1 MCGIFGIIGLDSDKS
16 KRIIQVMAQAVV
28 NRGPDGDGFFFAEG
42 VALGMRRLSIIDLVH
57 GWQPLYSR
65 NKKVV
70 AFQNG
75 EIYNHLSLRCEL
87 EKRGYDFLTRSDTE
101 VLAHG
106 FDAWGMAGL
115 LKRVDGMYAVA
126 ILDLDQRM
134 LFVGRDRFGE
144 KPLFYCQAA
153 GWFAYSSDLLTLA
166 ALPGVDAD
174 LEVKGL
180 EQYLALHFVP
190 GIRTIVK
197 GILRVG
203 PGEWISVPLDH
214 VDRVHRE
221 RYFRQ
226 PLGPIGRISDE
237 RLAELVQ
244 QAVQSRLIADVKVG
258 VFLSGGLDSS
268 LVAAIAAK
276 QSPGLATFSIGFGSL
291 EHDESGYAKQVAD
304 FIGSDHHH
312 YLFDSERFVNL
323 LPKVAA
329 ALDEPVGDQATLPL
343 YWLCHEASQQI
354 KVALSGEGAD
364 EVFAG
369 YDYYRNFSTRPSLR
383 MYLRFLLKRQIKA
396 PELVRLIN
404 NSSPNSP
411 SGFPLLT
418 DFAGRAALLEE
429 PANDALDD
437 WEESFITWLDSA
449 TNPLQRASAADLETW
464 LPDDLLI
471 KFDRMAMAHSL
482 EGRAPYLT
490 PTLVDAAL
498 HLPDEERMTN
508 AKSKVALRRIAR
520 QWLPPNILARRKQGF
535 VLPMKRWITE
545 WFALHGGVA
554 AYLANHPIPGL
565 NASRVASLIEEDL
578 SAGVQRERLLFALLL
593 LFEWY
598 SAAQVRIGALR
609 KAYLANRNCVH

>member
-1 MCGIFGIIGLDSDKS
+1 
-16 KRIIQVMAQAVV
+16 
-28 NRGPDGDGFFFAEG
+28 
-42 VALGMRRLSIIDLVH
+42 
-57 GWQPLYSR
+57 
-65 NKKVV
+65 
-70 AFQNG
+70 
-75 EIYNHLSLRCEL
+75 
-87 EKRGYDFLTRSDTE
+87 
-101 VLAHG
+101 
-106 FDAWGMAGL
+106 
-115 LKRVDGMYAVA
+115 
-126 ILDLDQRM
+126 
-134 LFVGRDRFGE
+134 
-144 KPLFYCQAA
+144 
-153 GWFAYSSDLLTLA
+153 
-166 ALPGVDAD
+166 
-174 LEVKGL
+174 
-180 EQYLALHFVP
+180 
-190 GIRTIVK
+190 
-197 GILRVG
+197 
-203 PGEWISVPLDH
+203 
-214 VDRVHRE
+214 
-221 RYFRQ
+221 
-226 PLGPIGRISDE
+226 
-237 RLAELVQ
+237 
-244 QAVQSRLIADVKVG
+244 
-258 VFLSGGLDSS
+258 
-268 LVAAIAAK
+268 VAAIAAK

-343 YWLCHEASQQI
+343 YWLCHEASQRI

-396 PELVRLIN
+396 LELVRLIN
-404 NSSPNSP
+404 NSSASSP

-437 WEESFITWLDSA
+437 WEESLITWLDSA

-490 PTLVDAAL
+490 PSLVDAAL

-565 NASRVASLIEEDL
+565 NASRVMSLIDEDL

-609 KAYLANRNCVH
+609 KAYLASRNCVH

>member
-1 MCGIFGIIGLDSDKS
+1 MCGIFGIIGLHSDSS
-16 KRIIQVMAQAVV
+16 SPILRVMGEAVV

-75 EIYNHLSLRCEL
+75 EIYNHLSLRSEL
-87 EKRGYDFLTRSDTE
+87 EKKGYSFLTRSDTE

-106 FDAWGMAGL
+106 FDAWGMTGL
-115 LKRVDGMYAVA
+115 LQRVDGMYALA

-134 LFVGRDRFGE
+134 LFLGRDRFGE
-144 KPLFYCQAA
+144 KPLFYCQSS

-166 ALPGVDAD
+166 ALPGIQTE
-174 LEVKGL
+174 LETKGL

-197 GILRVG
+197 GILRIA
-203 PGEWISVPLDH
+203 PGEWISVPLDQ
-214 VDRVHRE
+214 VERIRRE

-226 PLGPIGRISDE
+226 SLGPLRRISDDTLTE
-237 RLAELVQ
+237 LAQ
-244 QAVQSRLIADVKVG
+244 HAVQSRLIADVKVG

-268 LVAAIAAK
+268 LLAAIAAR
-276 QSPGLATFSIGFGSL
+276 QSPGLATFSIGFGSPD
-291 EHDESGYAKQVAD
+291 HDESAYAKQVAD

-312 YLFDSERFVNL
+312 YVFDSERFFNL
-323 LPKVAA
+323 LPKVAS
-329 ALDEPVGDQATLPL
+329 ALDEPVGDQAMLPL
-343 YWLCHEASQQI
+343 YWLCREASQQI
-354 KVALSGEGAD
+354 KVALAGEGAD
-364 EVFAG
+364 EIFAG
-369 YDYYRNFSTRPSLR
+369 YDYYRNFSKRPDLR
-383 MYLRFLLKRQIKA
+383 MYLRLLLKRQSRA

-404 NSSPNSP
+404 NSPAMSP

-429 PANDALDD
+429 PANEGLDA
-437 WEESFITWLDSA
+437 WEHSFMTWLDSA
-449 TNPLQRASAADLETW
+449 ANPLQRASAADLETW

-471 KFDRMAMAHSL
+471 KFDRMAMAQSL

-490 PTLVDAAL
+490 PDLVNAAL
-498 HLPDEERMTN
+498 HLPDEERMAN
-508 AKSKVALRRIAR
+508 GKSKIALRRIAQ

-535 VLPMKRWITE
+535 VLPMKHWITQ
-545 WFALHGGVA
+545 WFVLHGGAA
-554 AYLANHPIPGL
+554 AYLANHAIPGL
-565 NASRVASLIEEDL
+565 NARRVLSLVQADL
-578 SAGVQRERLLFALLL
+578 QAGVQRERLLFALLL

-598 SAAQVRIGALR
+598 SAAQIRIGTLR
-609 KAYLANRNCVH
+609 KAYVADRNSVH